1 MRSLILVAV
10 GLAMTSALTAQPLEP
25 GRHPM
30 TFTAS
35 ADGTEQPYYLFVP
48 TAHSAETPC
57 PLIVVLHGKTA
68 TWQSWFDATSVCE
81 WAEREGFLVAA
92 PHGRGD
98 WFYLGLGESDAL
110 DVIEE
115 VKRLCSVDEDRVHL
129 MGHSMGG
136 WGTWHLGTSHPDLF
150 ATIVPMSGWAPLDRL
165 ENLTHTAVFVA
176 HGDAD
181 EIVPVEWSHEAVARL
196 GELGIDHRYVEAP
209 GVGHESSLIS
219 DLLPEIGDWLR
230 DRRRASRPH
239 TLSLRAQTARRGR
252 SHWLA
257 IRETRRYP
265 DLAGI
270 DGRISEN
277 HIALQTFNVASFAL
291 DPAAAPLDPEGEILL
306 EVNSLPL
313 TAPSVGDGEV
323 LLLRAQGQ
331 GWTLEAIPA
340 ESAAPPPP
348 REIALPLDPEAGE
361 LCEQVAHLLNSAF
374 DVDATLLHRELVA
387 PSRPAGEWTT
397 DSLLDIYL
405 RPMDTLCIVTISAGQ
420 ITSPEAVAEWS
431 PWWWGEAVIATPLP
445 SGDPERMVRLL
456 CTDRVA
462 QRMERDAEP
471 VGRSITE
478 TLAQMG
484 ENR

>member
-1 MRSLILVAV
+1 MRSILLVAL

-48 TAHSAETPC
+48 SAHSAETPC
-57 PLIVVLHGKTA
+57 PLVVVLHGKTA
-68 TWQSWFDATSVCE
+68 TWQSWFEATSVCE

-98 WFYLGLGESDAL
+98 WFYLGLGESDTL

-136 WGTWHLGTSHPDLF
+136 WGTWHLGTAHPDLF
-150 ATIVPMSGWAPLDRL
+150 ATITPMSGWAPLDRL

-181 EIVPVEWSHEAVARL
+181 EIVPVEWSREAVARL
-196 GELGIDHRYVEAP
+196 DELGIEHRYVEAP

-219 DLLPEIGDWLR
+219 ELLPEIGDWIR
-230 DRRRASRPH
+230 DRRRVSRPA
-239 TLSLRAQTARRGR
+239 TVSLRTQTPRRGR

-265 DLAGI
+265 ELAGI
-270 DGRISEN
+270 VGRIEEN
-277 HIALQTFNVASFAL
+277 RIALQTFNLASFSL
-291 DPAAAPLDPEGEILL
+291 NPAAAPLDTSAEISL
-306 EVNSLPL
+306 EVDDVPL
-313 TAPSVGDGEV
+313 TAPPAGEGEV
-323 LLLRAQGQ
+323 LLLRALGQ
-331 GWTLEAIPA
+331 GWTVEVTSR
-340 ESAAPPPP
+340 EDAAPPPP

-361 LCEQVAHLLNSAF
+361 LCEQMACALQSAF
-374 DVDATLLHRELVA
+374 DVDAALLHRDLVA
-387 PSRPAGEWTT
+387 PSCPSGEWTT
-397 DSLLDIYL
+397 DSILDIYL
-405 RPMDTLCIVTISAGQ
+405 RPMDSLCIVTVTAGEVS
-420 ITSPEAVAEWS
+420 SPEALAEWS
-431 PWWWGEAVIATPLP
+431 PWWWGEAVVAPPLP
-445 SGDPERMVRLL
+445 SDDPQRMVRLL

-462 QRMERDAEP
+462 RRMGREAEP
-471 VGRSITE
+471 TGWSIAE
-478 TLAQMG
+478 TLAEMG
-484 ENR
+484 ESR